1 MFGFIKD
8 LKKLNKLIK
17 IANKVKA
24 YFKDNKNKK
33 KIEDLKAVAETV
45 KGLAPEFAADVEEF
59 ITYVKSL

>member
-8 LKKLNKLIK
+8 LKKLNKLRK

-24 YFKDNKNKK
+24 YFKDDKNKK
-33 KIEDLKAVAETV
+33 KIEDLKTVADTV
-45 KGLAPEFAADVEEF
+45 KGLVPEFAADIEEF

>member
-8 LKKLNKLIK
+8 LKKLNKLSK
-17 IANKVKA
+17 IAKKVKS
-24 YFKDNKNKK
+24 YFRKDENKK

>member
-8 LKKLNKLIK
+8 LKKLNKLRK

-24 YFKDNKNKK
+24 YFKDAKNKK

>member
-8 LKKLNKLIK
+8 LKKLNKLRK

-24 YFKDNKNKK
+24 YFKDDKNKK
-33 KIEDLKAVAETV
+33 KIEDLKAVADTV
-45 KGLAPEFAADVEEF
+45 KGLVPEFAADIEEF